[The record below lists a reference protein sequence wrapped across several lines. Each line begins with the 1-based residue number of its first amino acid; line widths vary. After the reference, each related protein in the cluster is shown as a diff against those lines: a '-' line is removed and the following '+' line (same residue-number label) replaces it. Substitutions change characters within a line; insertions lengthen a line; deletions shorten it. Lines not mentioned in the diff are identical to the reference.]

1 MTTILAVLVFPWQG
15 PRVARP
21 PVFRAEPDRVSGAAS
36 LGDEARINVPTVLG
50 GNWDWRMRE
59 GAITRTVEETLLDL
73 TQTYF
78 RVPGARPPELPA

>member
-1 MTTILAVLVFPWQG
+1 M
-15 PRVARP
+15 
-21 PVFRAEPDRVSGAAS
+21 GAAFNRTIAAS
-36 LGDEARINVPTVLG
+36 VSDTCIYTMQDLLDLGDEARINVPAVLG

-59 GAITRTVEETLLDL
+59 GAITRAVEEALLDL

>member
-1 MTTILAVLVFPWQG
+1 
-15 PRVARP
+15 
-21 PVFRAEPDRVSGAAS
+21 
-36 LGDEARINVPTVLG
+36 VPAVLG

-59 GAITRTVEETLLDL
+59 GAITRAVEEALLDL